1 MTKPVHSEIHASN
14 PALQSGYPLLVLDVR
29 DGVSHPPRVGHHEM
43 HWHEDVQFIVF
54 VRGDATVDTPSM
66 HYACRAGQAIL
77 FTPAALHR
85 VVSSTGSTYT
95 SFVFPA
101 AVLSLI
107 PGTGL
112 SAEAVFART
121 DTSLQAVYHF
131 DGSEP
136 WHAEVVE
143 CLRRVR
149 ASALSK
155 GDLSALRYRAIAYLC
170 AAWSCYISHV
180 SMRRPTEASIRSSER
195 MRAALS
201 FMREHFSEPIDTADV
216 AAAAAVSESSLRRA
230 FRETL
235 RTTPHAYLQ
244 EMRIDRASELLVDPE
259 LSMTRIAAA
268 CGFADSSHFSH
279 AFKKAL
285 GMTPSEYRAA
295 LLREAHKN

>member
-1 MTKPVHSEIHASN
+1 MAKPAHSEIHASN

-29 DGVSHPPRVGHHEM
+29 DGVSHPPRVGHNEM
-43 HWHEDVQFIVF
+43 HWHEDVQFIIF

-66 HYACRAGQAIL
+66 HYACREGQAVL
-77 FTPAALHR
+77 FTPATLHR
-85 VVSSTGSTYT
+85 VVSSMGSTYT

-107 PGTGL
+107 PGTSL

-121 DTSLQAVYHF
+121 DASLQAVYHF
-131 DGSEP
+131 DGGEP

-143 CLRRVR
+143 CLHRVR
-149 ASALSK
+149 ASALSEQN
-155 GDLSALRYRAIAYLC
+155 LPVMRYRAIAYLC

-180 SMRRPTEASIRSSER
+180 SMERPTEASIRSSER
-195 MRAALS
+195 MRTALS
-201 FMREHFSEPIDTADV
+201 FMREHFPEPIGTADV
-216 AAAAAVSESSLRRA
+216 AAAAAVSDSSLRRA

-235 RTTPHAYLQ
+235 RTTPRAYLQ
-244 EMRIDRASELLVDPE
+244 EMRVGRAVELLADPE

-279 AFKKAL
+279 AFRKAL
-285 GMTPSEYRAA
+285 NMTPSEYRAS
-295 LLREAHKN
+295 LLRQAHTS